1 MTMNKKLYNKMR
13 KYFYRV
19 MIKSDAYYAAT
30 YEFEYNDQNYFT
42 ALMYANYI
50 NVLDDRKAFVID
62 EFITVKKV

>member
-1 MTMNKKLYNKMR
+1 MTMNQTLEQELSAFFKKELYDNSKD
-13 KYFYRV
+13 
-19 MIKSDAYYAAT
+19 SAT

>member
-1 MTMNKKLYNKMR
+1 MTMNQTLEQELSAFFKKELYDNNKD
-13 KYFYRV
+13 
-19 MIKSDAYYAAT
+19 SAT

-42 ALMYANYI
+42 ALMYVNYI

>member
-1 MTMNKKLYNKMR
+1 MTMNQTLEQKLTTFFKKELYDNNKD
-13 KYFYRV
+13 
-19 MIKSDAYYAAT
+19 SAT

>member
-1 MTMNKKLYNKMR
+1 MTMNQTLEQELSAFFKKELYGNNKD
-13 KYFYRV
+13 
-19 MIKSDAYYAAT
+19 SAT

>member
-1 MTMNKKLYNKMR
+1 MTMNQTLEQELSAFFKKELYDNNKD
-13 KYFYRV
+13 
-19 MIKSDAYYAAT
+19 SAT
-30 YEFEYNDQNYFT
+30 YEFEYNDQNYFA

>member
-1 MTMNKKLYNKMR
+1 MTMNQTLEQELTAFFKKELYDLNKD
-13 KYFYRV
+13 
-19 MIKSDAYYAAT
+19 STT

-50 NVLDDRKAFVID
+50 NVLDNRKAFVID